1 MDQDL
6 VDNKDYVDKQIDA
19 KIIEINNNDNIYE
32 IGTVVNVRDFIVEV
46 TGINNVMFYEKINI
60 ANKAMGYVNSI
71 NENSVTVAVLR
82 IDSPINVG
90 DIVYSTNV
98 LYKGSY
104 SRSSMGRVI
113 DLFGNDK
120 LSGKKYSDLIEVPIE
135 RKTIPIMDRG
145 TVNRPLL
152 TGITGI
158 DLIGYSEIT
167 FEVSFYSDLN
177 CENGFGNIT
186 ATGKTLEGGMIANN
200 FLEFGTKIYIEGL
213 GLKTVEDRG
222 SKKYFNAINKIDVFV
237 PRINGESDSEYY
249 KRVNSLGR
257 KNIDGYILFNGE

>member
-1 MDQDL
+1 MNPKILYLFIILFIAVYTRYGNHKAKENLNYNNPPYALNLSQEKISEIIKNNSPFKRYTQEDKLEIEENDPI
-6 VDNKDYVDKQIDA
+6 VDK
-19 KIIEINNNDNIYE
+19 
-32 IGTVVNVRDFIVEV
+32 
-46 TGINNVMFYEKINI
+46 
-60 ANKAMGYVNSI
+60 I
-71 NENSVTVAVLR
+71 NELR
-82 IDSPINVG
+82 S
-90 DIVYSTNV
+90 
-98 LYKGSY
+98 
-104 SRSSMGRVI
+104 
-113 DLFGNDK
+113 
-120 LSGKKYSDLIEVPIE
+120 
-135 RKTIPIMDRG
+135 
-145 TVNRPLL
+145 
-152 TGITGI
+152 ITGI
-158 DLIGYSEIT
+158 DLIGYSKVT

-186 ATGKTLEGGMIANN
+186 ATGKTLEDGMIANN

>member
-6 VDNKDYVDKQIDA
+6 VDDKDYVDRQIDA

-32 IGTVVNVRDFIVEV
+32 IGTVVNVKDFIIEV

-90 DIVYSTNV
+90 DIVYSTNL

-104 SRSSMGRVI
+104 SPSSMGRII

-158 DLIGYSEIT
+158 DLMYPIGRGQRQLIIG
-167 FEVSFYSDLN
+167 DKR
-177 CENGFGNIT
+177 
-186 ATGKTLEGGMIANN
+186 TGKTQICLDTIVNQKGQNVICFYVAIGK
-200 FLEFGTKIYIEGL
+200 TKKE
-213 GLKTVEDRG
+213 V
-222 SKKYFNAINKIDVFV
+222 
-237 PRINGESDSEYY
+237 
-249 KRVNSLGR
+249 
-257 KNIDGYILFNGE
+257 KNIYSELLKKGALEYTTIFTAFNDELPPVISLVPYFAY